1 MCLFLPCENDF
12 FAKFMADLLSIR
24 SFKGFFTST
33 LISFHNELSKIAW
46 HVTNAPIIYSASQ
59 EDNATTGCFLEN
71 QGIGASKN
79 LKI

>member
-33 LISFHNELSKIAW
+33 LISFSNELSQIVCHAI
-46 HVTNAPIIYSASQ
+46 NAPTIYSASQ
-59 EDNATTGCFLEN
+59 EDNATTGCFLEH
-71 QGIGASKN
+71 QEIGAPEN